1 MSVLHRS
8 KIASIEGEI
17 LSRRSDGAR
26 TSNLIDR
33 TSLSSAQPSPVQ
45 PSSAQPHP
53 IVDLSISVYTHD
65 DNLISRKGQKKT
77 NIHVRG
83 DANEKHQTAPNL
95 PDPAKKSFARRSS
108 SDLLALRT
116 PTDIPTAEE
125 KRTTA
130 RNGRHCG
137 TSKTHGAAEDRVIV
151 GVISVAIGRH

>member
-26 TSNLIDR
+26 TSDLIDH
-33 TSLSSAQPSPVQ
+33 TSLSPAHPSP
-45 PSSAQPHP
+45 AQPHP
-53 IVDLSISVYTHD
+53 IIDLSISVHTHD

-77 NIHVRG
+77 KIHVRG

-95 PDPAKKSFARRSS
+95 PDPAKQSFARRSS

-116 PTDIPTAEE
+116 PTNIPTAEE

-151 GVISVAIGRH
+151 GVISVAIGGH